1 MKALRYN
8 TGALEYEAAYGKFKI
23 SIDPNLLKRVQT
35 AMQEIEEL
43 KAQCPDEIGIDT
55 AWELDGKIKEI
66 VNRAFGTDI
75 SRAAFGGANVL
86 WQTESGLSLFEEFF
100 NVFLPELRRDAESL
114 AEQRQQRVRPEVAK
128 YLPQEPNP
136 EPAPAGIDVDKL
148 TPEQKKALLAA
159 LLQ

>member
-43 KAQCPDEIGIDT
+43 KTQYPDEINIDT

-86 WQTESGLSLFEEFF
+86 CKTESGLSLFEEFF

-128 YLPQEPNP
+128 YLPPEQPKQEQPD
-136 EPAPAGIDVDKL
+136 IDVDKL
-148 TPEQKKALLAA
+148 TPEQKKALLEA